1 MQALESLLEKRDKAT
16 KPLDFNSLNHCI
28 HCYTHIINICSS
40 HIVASVTSTSKSYL
54 SDLKVPVDP
63 NNVTCD
69 DDDDND
75 ESDDGYDYDDFNPDH
90 SIDPAQLA
98 EPIDDRGNS
107 GLKRWFSGI
116 KRDPLKCARRLIN
129 LLCSSDQCKE
139 GLRKVIKDGNK
150 SKWFVGKDNKGKRI
164 VIEIPELELL
174 KDVKTRWDS
183 VYSMLERL
191 RQLRLVSLSRRSD
204 D

>member
-90 SIDPAQLA
+90 SIDPAQPA
-98 EPIDDRGNS
+98 EPIDD
-107 GLKRWFSGI
+107 
-116 KRDPLKCARRLIN
+116 
-129 LLCSSDQCKE
+129 
-139 GLRKVIKDGNK
+139 
-150 SKWFVGKDNKGKRI
+150 
-164 VIEIPELELL
+164 
-174 KDVKTRWDS
+174 
-183 VYSMLERL
+183 
-191 RQLRLVSLSRRSD
+191 
-204 D
+204 